1 MARKKKAPAES
12 AGSPWLNTFADLMN
26 LLLCFFVLLF
36 SMSSVDEGKYE
47 EMVQSLSAGFSIF
60 NSGSSV
66 VDSGRI
72 ISSGIEQL
80 EDLEDYSF
88 EEGKGESALEGSA
101 SFDDELYKKNKEAA
115 EKIYEEIVEGS
126 RSLNIYDN
134 INLNIDENYRYVQIT
149 LDGFILF
156 DPGKANIK
164 PEAYSLLSRIGDI
177 LKSFNEEHIIEI
189 EGHTDNVPISRS
201 EYKTNELLSSARAIN
216 AATYLIEDKGFN
228 PENLQW
234 TGRGEYDP
242 VASNTTPEGRARNR
256 RIEIKVH
263 NSIH

>member
-1 MARKKKAPAES
+1 MARKRNAPAES

-47 EMVQSLSAGFSIF
+47 EMVRSLSAGFSIF
-60 NSGSSV
+60 NSGSTV

-72 ISSGIEQL
+72 ISSGIKQL
-80 EDLEDYSF
+80 EDLQEYSF
-88 EEGKGESALEGSA
+88 EEGKGESALEGSV
-101 SFDDELYKKNKEAA
+101 SFDEELYMKNKEAT
-115 EKIYEEIVEGS
+115 EKLYEEIVADS
-126 RSLNIYDN
+126 RAFDIYDN
-134 INLNIDENYRYVQIT
+134 INLNIDANYRYVQIT
-149 LDGFILF
+149 LDGYILF
-156 DPGKANIK
+156 DPGDADIKA
-164 PEAYSLLSRIGDI
+164 EAYSLLSRIGDI
-177 LKSFNEEHIIEI
+177 LKSFNEEQTIEV

-201 EYKTNELLSSARAIN
+201 EYRTNELLSSARAIN

-242 VASNTTPEGRARNR
+242 IASNTTPEGRARNR

-263 NSIH
+263 NNVH